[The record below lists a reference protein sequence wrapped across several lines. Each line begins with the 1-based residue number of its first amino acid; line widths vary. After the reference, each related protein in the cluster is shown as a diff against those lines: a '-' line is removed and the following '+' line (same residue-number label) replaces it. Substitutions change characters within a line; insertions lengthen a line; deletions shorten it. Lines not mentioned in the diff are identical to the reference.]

1 MATKLEELYM
11 GDYGDELVMTN
22 CNELWRKTDFRPT
35 HQADTYG
42 ITYCNAHMPDPYCN
56 AHMPDRFIVVN
67 KQNMYREV

>member
-1 MATKLEELYM
+1 MLTWMRYTMLTKLEELYM

-22 CNELWRKTDFRPT
+22 YNELWRKTDFRPT

-42 ITYCNAHMPDPYCN
+42 ITYRN

-67 KQNMYREV
+67 NQNMYREV